1 MALSDPIVLKDDKA
15 RKFLEELENPV
26 YDERRAV
33 MLKKASE
40 AAKFFAEK

>member
-15 RKFLEELENPV
+15 RKFLEELENPA
-26 YDERRAV
+26 YNETRALV
-33 MLKKASE
+33 LKKASE